1 MSKVSHFHKTY
12 HTHNEQKAQIHAD
25 HAEAHKIMLDH
36 HEEGTPGHN
45 HHKTKHSLHKREEA
59 VHAAL
64 AAYHEGEMKK
74 TAAGELNKADGS
86 APGLEDA
93 VRAVFLKMFGNAL
106 VPTAVSA
113 VTPNR
118 PGITAVPRAGQQPIP
133 AVPNVEPAFAKLVS
147 VDDREEQPG
156 VM

>member
-25 HAEAHKIMLDH
+25 HAEAHRTMMDH

-74 TAAGELNKADGS
+74 TAADELNKADGS
-86 APGLEDA
+86 APAYLEDA
-93 VRAVFLKMFGNAL
+93 VRAVFLKMFGNTL
-106 VPTAVSA
+106 QPTAVSA
-113 VTPNR
+113 VTPDNPR
-118 PGITAVPRAGQQPIP
+118 IRAVPRNGQQPIP
-133 AVPNVEPAFAKLVS
+133 AAPNVEPQFAKLVS
-147 VDDREEQPG
+147 VDNEEAPG